1 MRTHLFRG
9 VLALVLALA
18 VCAPAVAQS
27 TGMVKGRVVDAD
39 GKPVADARI
48 SVEFPAGGRK
58 NETKTNGKGEYIQIG
73 LVPGEYKVTATK
85 DKVGSQMF
93 TIRVRVGS
101 PSELNFQLT
110 PTSGLSAE
118 DTKKNAAI
126 QASFTAGVE
135 ASKSGNHDA
144 AIAKFTEAAG
154 LMPNCADCYYNIGF
168 AYAQK
173 QQFAE
178 AEAAYKKSIEF
189 KPNSA
194 EAYNGLATIYNSQKK
209 FEEAAAASAKAAE
222 FSGTAGGGASAEALY
237 NQGVILWNGGKY
249 AEAKAQFESAIKA
262 DPNMADAHYQLGMA
276 NLNLGQLPGAIA
288 AFEGYLAAAPTGPKA
303 AEVKTFLTQLKK

>member
-1 MRTHLFRG
+1 
-9 VLALVLALA
+9 
-18 VCAPAVAQS
+18 
-27 TGMVKGRVVDAD
+27 MVKGRVVDAD

-48 SVEFPAGGRK
+48 TVEFPAGGRK

-73 LVPGEYKVTATK
+73 LVPGQYKVTATK
-85 DKVGSQMF
+85 DKVGTQMF
-93 TIRVRVGS
+93 EIRVRVGA
-101 PSELNFQLT
+101 PAELNFQLT
-110 PTSGLSAE
+110 PSSGLSAE
-118 DTKKNAAI
+118 DVKKNTAI

-135 ASKSGNHDA
+135 ASKSGNHDL

-168 AYAQK
+168 AYSQK

-178 AEAAYKKSIEF
+178 AEAAFKKAIEM

-222 FSGTAGGGASAEALY
+222 FSGGAGGGGASAEALY

-276 NLNLGQLPGAIA
+276 NLNLGQLPAAIA
-288 AFEGYLAAAPTGPKA
+288 AFEGYLAVAPNGPKA
-303 AEVKTFLTQLKK
+303 AEVKTFIAQLKK